1 VTLRKPA
8 AIPPAA
14 GAEPGAEAE
23 FALSDADFGEW
34 RAELLNPGA
43 WSEILSRYG
52 RTMRLAV
59 ALTDHHG
66 NLLGPCYNPQPVWS
80 LARKGIPDSANPGCT
95 FCLAPHTPCA
105 IVAEALA
112 TGEVVY
118 TQDQAGLSHVAIPL
132 LLGKQRLGALLAG
145 QVFAS
150 YPQPLALQRVARHF
164 GVSQEDLWSAAVH
177 QVPVS
182 RATLR
187 LYADLLASLGQ
198 AFLRQR
204 YAGILDRN
212 LHQTNQRYRLM
223 IEGSDDRA
231 LFTVDSLGCV
241 SSWNAGAERLLGYA
255 ESEIKGKD
263 FSVFFT
269 PEDIRSAI
277 PARTIQQLRQSGRV
291 EEEGWR
297 VRRDGTRLIAETL
310 AIRLAEAGADEYGI
324 LLHNV
329 TEARG
334 LAAAA
339 LEAQRL
345 ESIGV
350 MAGGIAHDFN
360 NLLTSILGNVSLA
373 IYGMPDDDAARPL
386 LDIAERSGL
395 KAAALIR
402 QLLSY
407 VGKGQEAVTRFDLS
421 KLIAEILPLIQT
433 SIPKTVRLEL
443 ALQSDLP
450 WIEADASAIQQIV
463 MNLVINGA
471 EAIGPEGGTV
481 HVSTGEATSQPGGV
495 FLEVRDSGCGMDDA
509 LMRRI
514 FDPFFTTKFTGRG
527 LGLAAV
533 SGIVRRLKG
542 RLDVES
548 APGKG
553 STFRMVL
560 PAVPAL
566 LPLPNMVVKSDLRGT
581 GTILVVEDDRS
592 IRNLIV
598 AILEQN
604 GYSVLIAEDGQAG
617 VDLFRNNADTIT
629 AVVLDLMMPV
639 MDGEEAFRLMNEMRP
654 DIPIIV
660 STGYG
665 DTSVHEQFGSALAGV
680 IQKPFKAAMLVDMLA
695 AVLVRRN
702 AAGPKTSRASGF

>member
-1 VTLRKPA
+1 
-8 AIPPAA
+8 
-14 GAEPGAEAE
+14 
-23 FALSDADFGEW
+23 
-34 RAELLNPGA
+34 
-43 WSEILSRYG
+43 
-52 RTMRLAV
+52 M
-59 ALTDHHG
+59 
-66 NLLGPCYNPQPVWS
+66 
-80 LARKGIPDSANPGCT
+80 
-95 FCLAPHTPCA
+95 
-105 IVAEALA
+105 AEALV
-112 TGEVVY
+112 TGKVVY
-118 TQDQAGLSHVAIPL
+118 AQDQAGLSHVAIPL
-132 LLGKQRLGALLAG
+132 LLGKQRLGALIAG
-145 QVFAS
+145 QAFAS
-150 YPQPLALQRVARHF
+150 YPQPLALQRVAKHF
-164 GVSQEDLWSAAVH
+164 GVSQEEMWNAAVH

-223 IEGSDDRA
+223 MEGSEDRA
-231 LFTVDSLGCV
+231 LFTVDSRGCV
-241 SSWNAGAERLLGYA
+241 SSWNAGAERFLGYA

-269 PEDIRSAI
+269 PEDIRTGI
-277 PARTIQQLRQSGRV
+277 PARTIRQLQQSGRI

-297 VRRDGTRLIAETL
+297 VLRDGTRFIAETV
-310 AIRLAEAGADEYGI
+310 AIRLDEAGAGEYGI
-324 LLHNV
+324 LLHDV
-329 TEARG
+329 TEARR
-334 LAAAA
+334 LAEAA
-339 LEAQRL
+339 LEAQKL
-345 ESIGV
+345 ESVGV

-373 IYGMPDDDAARPL
+373 MDELPENGAARPL

-395 KAAALIR
+395 KAAALIN
-402 QLLSY
+402 QLLAY
-407 VGKGQEAVTRFDLS
+407 VGKGQAVVTRFDLS

-443 ALQSDLP
+443 ALQPGLP

-481 HVSTGEATSQPGGV
+481 HLSTGVAASQPGSV
-495 FLEVRDSGCGMDDA
+495 FLDVRDSGCGMDEA
-509 LMRRI
+509 VKRRI

-560 PAVPAL
+560 PGVPAQ
-566 LPLPNMVVKSDLRGT
+566 LPVPNVAAGEAQRGA
-581 GTILVVEDDRS
+581 GTILVVDDDGA
-592 IRNLIV
+592 IRKLVV
-598 AILEQN
+598 AILERN
-604 GYSVLIAEDGQAG
+604 GYAVLTAEDGQAG

-639 MDGEEAFRLMNEMRP
+639 MGGEEAFRLMNEMRP
-654 DIPIIV
+654 DIPIVI

-665 DTSVHEQFGSALAGV
+665 DTSVHEQFSSALAGV
-680 IQKPFKAAMLVDMLA
+680 IQKPYTAAMLVDMLA
-695 AVLVRRN
+695 AVLVRRKS
-702 AAGPKTSRASGF
+702 AGLRTARASGF